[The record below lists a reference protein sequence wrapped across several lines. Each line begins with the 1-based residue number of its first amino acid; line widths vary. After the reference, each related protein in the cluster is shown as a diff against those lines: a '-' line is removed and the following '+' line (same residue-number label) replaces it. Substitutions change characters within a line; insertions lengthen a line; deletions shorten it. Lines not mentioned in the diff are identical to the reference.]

1 MAEQEQQQQNDASSA
16 ANVESGEN
24 DVVNGENSSA
34 EDKPAEPEY
43 QKSGWLMK
51 RTKLTHKWERQWFC
65 LKKTQLH
72 YGCTEN
78 NATKCITLDGT
89 EISEAHIDKKPYVFR
104 LKPKDT
110 SRVYYIHA
118 ENENDQQE
126 WMQAICFAK
135 ATGNHGDQSQAC
147 IIQ

>member
-1 MAEQEQQQQNDASSA
+1 MAEEQQHSASSA
-16 ANVESGEN
+16 VEHPDNSN
-24 DVVNGENSSA
+24 VNGENGA
-34 EDKPAEPEY
+34 TDDNKEANTEY

-51 RTKLTHKWERQWFC
+51 RTKLTHKWKRQWFC

-72 YGCTEN
+72 YGNTEN
-78 NATKCITLDGT
+78 NVNKVISLEGT

-104 LKPKDT
+104 LKPQES
-110 SRVYYIHA
+110 SRVHYIHA

-135 ATGNHGDQSQAC
+135 ATGQHGDHSQAC